1 MSPEHLGHHQSTK
14 MASLVGET
22 KASSTTPNK
31 MTSLAG
37 ETKAASIGSTT
48 PEEVWAEDGWW
59 TKWNGPQPD
68 LTVDEKVALAM
79 EVARGGEITK
89 DEQELRELYA
99 RKPNPVAY
107 DGFEPSGR
115 MHIAQ
120 GLLRSMNVNRLTGS
134 GVKFVFW
141 VADYFALMNLKL
153 GGDIVKIQNCGRYLI
168 EVWKAC
174 GMDMTNVEFVWA
186 SEFINRFP
194 EKYWFNVMQI
204 AMRNNISRIKRCGMA
219 MGREASDNLATSQL
233 FYPCMQ
239 CNDVFQLR
247 CDITSL
253 GMDQRKVNMLA
264 REYCSQPD
272 DTGLLKYLGKNPKT
286 KRTNKPV
293 ILSHHMLA
301 GLTGVKMSK
310 SDPDS
315 AIFMEDTVKD
325 VVRKIKK
332 AWCPPG
338 VLVEKRMVEKP
349 NEKNEDGT
357 PKMEEIEYTNG
368 CMEYLK
374 YIVFPKV
381 GSFTVTRT
389 DENGGNK
396 TYDDYASLEVDFLSQ
411 ALWPGDLKTA
421 LSTALNGLL
430 DNVRAHFTND
440 PVAKDLLNKMKQYMA
455 ERAAAKN
462 GGKKKKQQKQKGGKG
477 GKGGKKGGAPK
488 GPPAVYD
495 LEDPAVVSC
504 LDIRVGE
511 ISNTRLHPDADTLY
525 IEDVNVGEE
534 GGPRTVVSG
543 LVNYLSVEQVSGPC
557 IVVCN
562 MKARK
567 MKGVASQAMVLAAV
581 SADGTSVELLRPPLG
596 AKVGAK
602 VTFEDTSGF
611 GGFATPKQLNGGKGK
626 AALAG
631 ILADAAFATNANKVA
646 SFRGNPMVVAVAEG
660 SDPLPVTV
668 ASLTASKIK

>member
-1 MSPEHLGHHQSTK
+1 
-14 MASLVGET
+14 
-22 KASSTTPNK
+22 
-31 MTSLAG
+31 MTSLATG
-37 ETKAASIGSTT
+37 ETKTNAGIGSTT
-48 PEEVWAEDGWW
+48 PEAVWAEDGWW
-59 TKWNGPQPD
+59 TKWNGPQPT
-68 LTVDEKVALAM
+68 LSIDEKVALAM
-79 EVARGGEITK
+79 EVVRGGEITK
-89 DEQELRELYA
+89 DEAELKGLYE
-99 RKPNPVAY
+99 RKSNPVAY

-120 GLLRSMNVNRLTGS
+120 GLLRSMNVNRLTQS

-264 REYCSQPD
+264 REYCDYPD
-272 DTGLLKYLGKNPKT
+272 DTGLLEYLGKNSKT

-315 AIFMEDTVKD
+315 AIFMEDTRKD

-338 VLVEKRMVEKP
+338 VLVEKRQVEKQ

-357 PKMEEIEYTNG
+357 PKIVEVEYTNG

-381 GSFTVTRT
+381 GSFTVTRK

-396 TYDDYASLEVDFLSQ
+396 TYTDYASLEVDFLSQ
-411 ALWPGDLKTA
+411 ALHPSDLKSGLA
-421 LSTALNGLL
+421 AALNGLL
-430 DNVRAHFTND
+430 DNVRDHFTND
-440 PVAKDLLNKMKQYMA
+440 PVAKELLSKMKQYMA
-455 ERAAAKN
+455 ERAATKN
-462 GGKKKKQQKQKGGKG
+462 GGKKKQKQKQKGA
-477 GKGGKKGGAPK
+477 KGGKKGAAK
-488 GPPAVYD
+488 GPPAVYN
-495 LEDPAVVSC
+495 LEDAAVISC

-511 ISNTRLHPDADTLY
+511 MSNARMHPDADTLY
-525 IEDVNVGEE
+525 VEDVNLGEE
-534 GGPRTVVSG
+534 TGPRTVVSG
-543 LVNYLSVEQVSGPC
+543 LVEYLTVDQMSGPC

-581 SADGTSVELLRPPLG
+581 SADGSSVELLRPPKG
-596 AKVGAK
+596 AAVGTQ
-602 VTFEDTSGF
+602 VTFEDKAGF

-626 AALAG
+626 AAVTG
-631 ILADAAFATNANKVA
+631 ILADAAFATNDNKVA
-646 SFRGNPMVVAVAEG
+646 CFRGNPMVVVLKEG
-660 SDPLPVTV
+660 DEPVPVTV
-668 ASLTASKIK
+668 ASLSMAKIK